1 MLSKIRDLISSV
13 TKNSDDY
20 NKKYMKIKLNSDDVL
35 PLNETIEIPKM
46 ITVLRVIFHESNKYY
61 SQVFWD
67 KCLYKLQ
74 LI

>member
-1 MLSKIRDLISSV
+1 MLSKIRDLISSI

-20 NKKYMKIKLNSDDVL
+20 NEKYMKIKLNSDDVL

-61 SQVFWD
+61 SQVSWD
-67 KCLYKLQ
+67 QCLYKLQ